1 MKKMLLLVL
10 FVFSVTQVWSQTE
23 TSKTAE
29 DRNFRIPL
37 IGESAPSFSAKSTNG
52 NISFPS
58 QYGNAWKILFSH
70 PADFTPVCTTEILE
84 LAYLQSEFDKLGV
97 KVVVVSSD
105 PLETHVQW
113 KKSMESLN
121 LNDRGPVS
129 ISFPIVDD
137 ENLEVSKKYGM
148 IHPIS
153 NTTKSVRGVFIIDP
167 ANIVQAIYFYPMQVG
182 RNTDELLRM
191 VSALQ
196 TTSASKVLTPVNWR
210 AGNDLLVPIPPAT
223 DANNPTAVPAGY
235 YSPTWYLWYK
245 KSNQ

>member
-1 MKKMLLLVL
+1 MKKMLLFVAL
-10 FVFSVTQVWSQTE
+10 VFSAGQLWSQAE
-23 TSKTAE
+23 TTKSVE
-29 DRNFRIPL
+29 DRSFRIPL
-37 IGESAPSFSAKSTNG
+37 IGESAPSFNAKSTNG

-58 QYGNAWKILFSH
+58 QYGTAWKILFSH

-84 LAYLQSEFDKLGV
+84 LAYLQSEFEKLGV

-121 LNDRGPVS
+121 LNNRGPVS

-137 ENLEVSKKYGM
+137 ENLDISKKYGM
-148 IHPIS
+148 IHPLS

-167 ANIVQAIYFYPMQVG
+167 ANIVQAIYFYPLQVG

-210 AGNDLLVPIPPAT
+210 AGNDLLVPIPPQT
-223 DANNPTAVPAGY
+223 DPNNSNAVPAGY
-235 YSPTWYLWYK
+235 YSPSWYLWYK